1 MDRPQL
7 SGRLGQ
13 VTWDGEL
20 PARDAVPL
28 VFDELD
34 HLLAVQAYLWA
45 LPIVSYAQWCRV
57 HYDTF
62 GATASDL
69 VLYDTY
75 ADRLGIIT
83 ANATT
88 PYILNFF
95 DLSQTGPLV
104 LDLPAGPTAGGI
116 SDFWQREIA
125 VTGEMGPDRGEGG
138 RYLVVP
144 PGVPTPEGA
153 EELRE
158 VTSSG
163 VNIMVGLRA
172 LDPDPVVARALVDAV
187 RIYPFAER
195 HDPPPTRVVTP
206 GGKSWSGVQPRGEEY
221 WERLHEVLQSEV
233 VDERDRFFVAM
244 LRQLGIER
252 GAPFAPDE
260 RLRRVLVEGAAAGEL
275 LAQTNAFAK
284 RFDGARVWP
293 DRQWDKVAT
302 LASSSQRAGDH
313 DQLLERASWFY
324 EAVTFSQAMDSQVP
338 GLGQAYLGAYTDADG
353 AWLDGGRTYRL
364 RVPADVPAKN
374 FWSVTVYDVA
384 TRCLV
389 DNPSQRGDRG
399 SRDADLVVDP
409 DGSVELVVG
418 PDAPESGTSNWIET
432 VPGRHWFS
440 YLRLYGPLEGYFDRS
455 WKLSDFD
462 REPA

>member
-1 MDRPQL
+1 MDRPRL
-7 SGRLGQ
+7 TGRLAD
-13 VTWDGEL
+13 VEWDGDL
-20 PARDAVPL
+20 PSRGSLPL

-45 LPIVSYAQWCRV
+45 LPIVSYAQWRRV

-62 GATASDL
+62 GATSHDL
-69 VLYDTY
+69 VHYDTY
-75 ADRLGIIT
+75 EDRLGIIT

-95 DLSQTGPLV
+95 DLSETGPLV

-144 PGVPTPEGA
+144 PGATPPDGA
-153 EELRE
+153 DGFRT
-158 VTSSG
+158 VRSSG

-172 LDPDPVVARALVDAV
+172 LDPDPVGARALVDAV
-187 RIYPFAER
+187 RIYSFAER
-195 HDPPPTRVVTP
+195 HDPPPTRVVSP
-206 GGKSWSGVQPRGEEY
+206 GGKAWSGVQPRGVDY
-221 WERLHEVLQSEV
+221 WERLHEVLQTEV
-233 VDERDRFFVAM
+233 VDERDRFFVSM

-260 RLRRVLVEGAAAGEL
+260 RVRRVLVEATAAGEL
-275 LAQTNAFAK
+275 LAQANAFAK

-302 LASSSQRAGDH
+302 LASSSQRDGDH

-353 AWLDGGRTYRL
+353 EWLDGGRTYRL
-364 RVPADVPAKN
+364 RVPAEVPAKN
-374 FWSVTVYDVA
+374 FWSVTVYDVE

-389 DNPSQRGDRG
+389 DNPSRRGDRS
-399 SRDADLVVDP
+399 SRDTDLVVDR

-418 PDAPESGTSNWIET
+418 PDAPESGTSNWVQT

-440 YLRLYGPLEGYFDRS
+440 YLRLYGPLEGYFDRT
-455 WKLSDFD
+455 WKLSDFEVD
-462 REPA
+462 R